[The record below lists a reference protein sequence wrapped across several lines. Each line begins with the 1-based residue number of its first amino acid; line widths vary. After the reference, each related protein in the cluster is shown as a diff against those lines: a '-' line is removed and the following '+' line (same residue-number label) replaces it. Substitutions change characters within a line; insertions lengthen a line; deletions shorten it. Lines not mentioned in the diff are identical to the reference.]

1 MPIPVSEVE
10 ARPYE
15 KEARSKNQAKVTE
28 VLRKDPMLAWTIR
41 ELQEE
46 AKIKYSA
53 ATLVAVNALEKKG
66 KVEKFVNEED
76 KVTYVHWIGDGDKKV
91 LVTKERQYI
100 VEEDELE

>member
-1 MPIPVSEVE
+1 MPIPVSEIE

-28 VLRKDPMLAWTIR
+28 VLEKDPMLAWTIR

-46 AKIKYSA
+46 AGIKYSA

-76 KVTYVHWIGDGDKKV
+76 KVTYVHWIGEGERKV
-91 LVTKERQYI
+91 LVTESKEYI
-100 VEEDELE
+100 VDEDELE